1 MSKRVWI
8 SFPLTTSSEVSDAS
22 VVSFLKGGQKKELEV
37 EIATFTTKWLVDKS
51 IPFGIDFDTSTVDR
65 NVVIAALPKRVQKI
79 LGVTVPVVT
88 GTTDVPHIE
97 EAATIE
103 EVKEIETLAEVDEDA
118 ELVEGEIDEDEVSA
132 DDPSELR

>member
-37 EIATFTTKWLVDKS
+37 EIATFTTKWLVDRS
-51 IPFGIDFDTSTVDR
+51 IPFSIDFDTSTVDR
-65 NVVIAALPKRVQKI
+65 NVVMAALPKRLQKI

-88 GTTDVPHIE
+88 GTAEVLHVEETAPIE
-97 EAATIE
+97 GHE
-103 EVKEIETLAEVDEDA
+103 EVEPLEDEQDA
-118 ELVEGEIDEDEVSA
+118 ELVESETDEDEVSA
-132 DDPSELR
+132 HDPSELR